1 MVSGYSPSI
10 MKAILNA
17 EEFTPMDVM
26 MEALKD
32 IELNYINLPE
42 DFSYVSEI

>member
-1 MVSGYSPSI
+1 
-10 MKAILNA
+10 
-17 EEFTPMDVM
+17 M